1 MFPPHFFGTFV
12 AHKSLAYHTMNHDRL
27 CNDFYYVSTFR
38 KEDFLQKTNSFSL
51 ENIKNI
57 CRVHFAILSALCLH
71 INVCQCG
78 TN

>member
-38 KEDFLQKTNSFSL
+38 KEDFLQKKQIVFL
-51 ENIKNI
+51 LK
-57 CRVHFAILSALCLH
+57 ILKIVAEYILLFFPLS
-71 INVCQCG
+71 VCI
-78 TN
+78 